1 MNMLQSFRG
10 IVQIDYSEG
19 GRYKSVS
26 HWVWACHIRS
36 LMAPNGGSYRDNVLQ
51 SHQRVQ
57 LGIRFA
63 GDVLMQYCGRY
74 HSCQENIL
82 IYLKSRVR
90 DWSLFESWSL
100 SAYQLVEPRPSYGSR
115 LGPKIVWSMIEWTC
129 LLWGSQLLVFRGSCW
144 FYYWQQHRFC
154 RMQRGY
160 CFHSMPVSSGSFE
173 VFHVGEN
180 TSNQHKCSP
189 TPSLLVKYHEISALF
204 HRRNDFDWLHH
215 RKLIDYLHA
224 SLALSLSLSVFV
236 FI

>member
-1 MNMLQSFRG
+1 MCKLTIRRGGATSRFLIGFGLATLEVWWLQMEAATETMCCKATNESNL
-10 IVQIDYSEG
+10 
-19 GRYKSVS
+19 VS
-26 HWVWACHIRS
+26 
-36 LMAPNGGSYRDNVLQ
+36 
-51 SHQRVQ
+51 
-57 LGIRFA
+57 RFA

-82 IYLKSRVR
+82 IYLRSRVR

-224 SLALSLSLSVFV
+224 SLALSLSLLSLYNYD
-236 FI
+236 

>member
-1 MNMLQSFRG
+1 MYFNLILGCMRKIKSLYEHVTIISGYCVNWLFG
-10 IVQIDYSEG
+10 G

-74 HSCQENIL
+74 HSCQENSL
-82 IYLKSRVR
+82 IYLSSRVR

-144 FYYWQQHRFC
+144 LYWQQHRFC
-154 RMQRGY
+154 RMQPGY

-180 TSNQHKCSP
+180 MW
-189 TPSLLVKYHEISALF
+189 KYQQSAQMQPNTKLAGEISWNICAVSSSQ
-204 HRRNDFDWLHH
+204 WLW
-215 RKLIDYLHA
+215 LAA
-224 SLALSLSLSVFV
+224 SS
-236 FI
+236 

>member
-1 MNMLQSFRG
+1 MYFNLILGCMRKIKSLYEHVTIISGYCVNWLFG
-10 IVQIDYSEG
+10 G

-74 HSCQENIL
+74 HSCQENSL
-82 IYLKSRVR
+82 IYLSSRVR
-90 DWSLFESWSL
+90 DWSLFESWSSFCIPVGRNL
-100 SAYQLVEPRPSYGSR
+100 ARPYGSR

-144 FYYWQQHRFC
+144 LYWQQHRFC
-154 RMQRGY
+154 RMQPGY

-173 VFHVGEN
+173 VFHVGEKYVKIPAISTN
-180 TSNQHKCSP
+180 AAQHQACWWNIM
-189 TPSLLVKYHEISALF
+189 KYLRCFIVAMT
-204 HRRNDFDWLHH
+204 
-215 RKLIDYLHA
+215 LIGCII
-224 SLALSLSLSVFV
+224 VN
-236 FI
+236 